1 MILLVQV
8 SRVIFLFSIV
18 CLSIVALPSTMFYRV
33 LLLLFRLRLLY
44 FLSSSYC
51 VSVLFYL
58 LVCIIYIGAMMVLIG
73 YICAVRPN
81 VSLEVRPS
89 FRLTAFLMLLTVLYA
104 TGKVNQPLTAPLS
117 SLREYFYSSFGA
129 PVFFI
134 LIFSLFFTLLIV
146 TSYYL
151 SRKGPFRSVSV

>member
-1 MILLVQV
+1 M
-8 SRVIFLFSIV
+8 IFLFFMV
-18 CLSIVALPSTMFYRV
+18 CLLMVALPRTMFYRV

-58 LVCIIYIGAMMVLIG
+58 LVCIIYIGAIIVLIG

-81 VSLEVRPS
+81 VSFEVPPS
-89 FRLTAFLMLLTVLYA
+89 SSLTFFLILLVGLVSTRR
-104 TGKVNQPLTAPLS
+104 VNQPLTGLLGS
-117 SLREYFYSSFGA
+117 IREYFYSYFGA
-129 PVFFI
+129 PIFFI